1 MFRIITCVI
10 CVFVFLCGSAMVPAL
25 LKAQTIRGAKTFN
38 RFGSSKSNEGVA
50 IPSAPPT
57 DLFFSEYL
65 EGTNSNKAIEIF
77 NGTGG
82 PVDLGAGAYRIDI
95 YANGSTSPT
104 GTKTLNGV
112 VANGDVYVV
121 AHSSANLP
129 IQTQADD
136 VTTIFTFT
144 GDDAVVLLKGSTVI
158 DVIGQI
164 GNDPGTEW
172 GTGVNSTA
180 DNTLVRKPDVC
191 GGDTNGSNTF
201 DPAAE
206 WDGFAVDTSSGLG
219 SHTANCSV
227 TIPNLSIN
235 DVSQSEGH
243 SGLTDYTFTVSLS
256 SPAGAGGVT
265 FDIATAD
272 GTAQDATPDAEDDD
286 YTVNSLT
293 GQTIPQGSTTYL
305 FTVPVKGDML
315 FEPNETFFVNVTNVT
330 GAAVTDGQGQGTVVN
345 DDLAPTAAPVSI
357 TGRVLTSDG
366 RGISGA
372 SVSLTDS
379 LGVAYQART
388 NSFGYYR
395 FEEVRGGESYILTVA
410 AKRLKFSPQ
419 IVNADADIT
428 GLNIYPEM

>member
-1 MFRIITCVI
+1 
-10 CVFVFLCGSAMVPAL
+10 
-25 LKAQTIRGAKTFN
+25 
-38 RFGSSKSNEGVA
+38 
-50 IPSAPPT
+50 
-57 DLFFSEYL
+57 
-65 EGTNSNKAIEIF
+65 
-77 NGTGG
+77 
-82 PVDLGAGAYRIDI
+82 
-95 YANGSTSPT
+95 
-104 GTKTLNGV
+104 
-112 VANGDVYVV
+112 
-121 AHSSANLP
+121 
-129 IQTQADD
+129 
-136 VTTIFTFT
+136 
-144 GDDAVVLLKGSTVI
+144 
-158 DVIGQI
+158 
-164 GNDPGTEW
+164 
-172 GTGVNSTA
+172 VNSTA

-235 DVSQSEGH
+235 NVSQSEGH